1 MVSMGPAHLIGGTP
15 RENSQDAV
23 KKGRIAFGI
32 RNKGGGNKLNEA
44 KVKKIKKRLSAGDS
58 LMKLAKQFK
67 VSKKMILY
75 IKQGKK
81 WKHVNGGEIK

>member
-1 MVSMGPAHLIGGTP
+1 MRLFIMVSMGPAHLIGGTP

-44 KVKKIKKRLSAGDS
+44 KVKKI
-58 LMKLAKQFK
+58 
-67 VSKKMILY
+67 
-75 IKQGKK
+75 
-81 WKHVNGGEIK
+81 